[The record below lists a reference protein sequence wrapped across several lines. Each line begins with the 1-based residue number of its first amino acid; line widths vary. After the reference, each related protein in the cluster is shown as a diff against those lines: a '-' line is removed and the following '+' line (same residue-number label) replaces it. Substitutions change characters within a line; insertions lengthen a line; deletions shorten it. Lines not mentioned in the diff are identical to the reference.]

1 MSRSKFLNVCL
12 ILVVSVIGVRLF
24 YIQII
29 QHSEWT
35 AKAEARHTLENTI
48 VAERGDI
55 YMMDES
61 HPIAV
66 VLNETVYSVIVD
78 PMLTDEEKAKETV
91 EKYAKDNIVAKWD
104 DVFKDKTMRYYV
116 VAKNV
121 SRKNAEAI
129 MKEEVHGIWFQENNK
144 RVYPEGEMASELLG
158 FVNAD
163 GEGQYGTEGA
173 FNKELSGKNG
183 LLKTVTDV
191 NQVALSIGNDN
202 IRMPAVDGDNIVLT
216 IDRNIQRKIEKIL
229 ADKVN
234 NSVATHASAIVMNP
248 NNGKVLAMANVP
260 NYNPADYGNVKDASA
275 YQNNVL
281 EGAYEPAS
289 VCKTFTFAAAID
301 LGVMSPETTYYNAG
315 KMTVDGLTFVNA
327 YRGKLGEINMQTA
340 LNYSLNTGS
349 ATALKLISGGN
360 FTQDGRQKLYDYYYN
375 RFGLGEYTG
384 VELYEVPGH
393 VPAPDE
399 YDYTMD
405 YTYAN
410 LTFGQGLN
418 VTMAQVAAA
427 VSSIVN
433 GGFYY
438 EPTVLAGKMVNGE
451 FVPAES
457 KNYVRKTV
465 SETTSNTMRAM
476 LYGTRNSR
484 RLYGIDKAGYY
495 VGGKTGTAQVIQKDG
510 KYSDAMGETIASYV
524 GFGGTEGEL
533 PEYLIMVKIWGE
545 GKHLEGER
553 DAMPLFDSIS
563 NYLQTYLKIK
573 PKGQ

>member
-1 MSRSKFLNVCL
+1 
-12 ILVVSVIGVRLF
+12 
-24 YIQII
+24 
-29 QHSEWT
+29 
-35 AKAEARHTLENTI
+35 
-48 VAERGDI
+48 
-55 YMMDES
+55 
-61 HPIAV
+61 
-66 VLNETVYSVIVD
+66 
-78 PMLTDEEKAKETV
+78 
-91 EKYAKDNIVAKWD
+91 
-104 DVFKDKTMRYYV
+104 
-116 VAKNV
+116 
-121 SRKNAEAI
+121 
-129 MKEEVHGIWFQENNK
+129 
-144 RVYPEGEMASELLG
+144 
-158 FVNAD
+158 
-163 GEGQYGTEGA
+163 
-173 FNKELSGKNG
+173 
-183 LLKTVTDV
+183 
-191 NQVALSIGNDN
+191 
-202 IRMPAVDGDNIVLT
+202 
-216 IDRNIQRKIEKIL
+216 
-229 ADKVN
+229 
-234 NSVATHASAIVMNP
+234 
-248 NNGKVLAMANVP
+248 
-260 NYNPADYGNVKDASA
+260 
-275 YQNNVL
+275 
-281 EGAYEPAS
+281 
-289 VCKTFTFAAAID
+289 
-301 LGVMSPETTYYNAG
+301 
-315 KMTVDGLTFVNA
+315 
-327 YRGKLGEINMQTA
+327 
-340 LNYSLNTGS
+340 
-349 ATALKLISGGN
+349 LKLISGGN

-418 VTMAQVAAA
+418 VTMVQVAAA